1 MCKLPIRPASTQSR
15 RADMHKRTPIFVLLA
30 NHHSSLQPPLN
41 LGGYAFTSTPKPH
54 ERTSTPHRLLHKPAI
69 HVRVTAWPWRA
80 TACSPVRLAPQP
92 RNLLPDATPHC
103 SVPRMPSSV
112 TFQARATT
120 VPRVVTP
127 LEFLGGKYL
136 QVLQGR
142 VHQQLAV
149 CCAYPWVSC
158 ERHRTAYA
166 GPPEGTLR
174 RYVVCRVN
182 RMHVFLGPSMQT
194 RSASCYV

>member
-1 MCKLPIRPASTQSR
+1 MCKLLILPTSTQSR

-54 ERTSTPHRLLHKPAI
+54 ERTSSPHRLLHKPAI

-103 SVPRMPSSV
+103 SVPRND
-112 TFQARATT
+112 
-120 VPRVVTP
+120 
-127 LEFLGGKYL
+127 LECDFFMLELLLYHALRHWSCWGKGTKVHAL
-136 QVLQGR
+136 PGR
-142 VHQQLAV
+142 VHQQLAI

-158 ERHRTAYA
+158 E
-166 GPPEGTLR
+166 
-174 RYVVCRVN
+174 
-182 RMHVFLGPSMQT
+182 
-194 RSASCYV
+194 

>member
-54 ERTSTPHRLLHKPAI
+54 ERTSSPHRLLHKPAI

-92 RNLLPDATPHC
+92 RNLLPDATPHG
-103 SVPRMPSSV
+103 SVPRMTSSV
-112 TFQARATT
+112 TFHARATT

-127 LEFLGGKYL
+127 LELLGQKYL
-136 QVLQGR
+136 DTGIARPCPSTACDLLR
-142 VHQQLAV
+142 VPMGELRETSHSICRSV
-149 CCAYPWVSC
+149 GGN
-158 ERHRTAYA
+158 TA
-166 GPPEGTLR
+166 PVRSLR
-174 RYVVCRVN
+174 GQPDACI
-182 RMHVFLGPSMQT
+182 LGPIHD
-194 RSASCYV
+194 SAICYV